1 MKILVIEDDPGVI
14 DEIEDL
20 LSEAEPAWKVEG
32 MSFEDVKEKTVPYQ
46 TDAVILDIFSDISLS
61 IAEGENV
68 YDDLWE
74 KYFRPIVIFSAGIEA
89 SNLKGIVHPFVRKI
103 KKSPENYDSLLEALR
118 DFYPLVQP
126 IKNTK
131 DYILTNLS
139 IVVRDVA
146 PHIFEEFEAG
156 TGAERH
162 EAVKRASRRRLAA
175 LMDESPNGDAKLV
188 GWEQYI
194 FPPIN
199 EDCLLGDVIIKSGG
213 SNSEPSDFRIILS
226 PSCDLVKRPKPKIK
240 EILVAKCCSVAD
252 GLCKANKKNMRKNDK
267 NKETIEGILR
277 QGYINSV
284 IPLPKLKGKIPNMF
298 ADMKDLE
305 LVPWENIIDKEE
317 SGSREEIGDKEK
329 SQPKYYR
336 VASVDSPFREMI
348 SQVYQLVSTRP
359 GLPEREFESWVKEL
373 SEELWGKNEGD

>member
-1 MKILVIEDDPGVI
+1 MKILVIEDDKNVVATLRKI
-14 DEIEDL
+14 
-20 LSEAEPAWKVEG
+20 LSNEKLTWNLKRTSFKFAEKKLK
-32 MSFEDVKEKTVPYQ
+32 SFQPDV
-46 TDAVILDIFSDISLS
+46 VILDIFSDINLS

-103 KKSPENYDSLLEALR
+103 KKTPENYDLIIEALR
-118 DFYPLVQP
+118 DFHPLIEP
-126 IKNTK
+126 IKDTENH
-131 DYILTNLS
+131 IRTNLS

-146 PHIFEEFEAG
+146 PQIFQEFDAD
-156 TGAERH
+156 TSAERC
-162 EAVKRASRRRLAA
+162 EAVRRASRRRLAA

-194 FPPIN
+194 FPPIS

-213 SNSEPSDFRIILS
+213 LNSKPSDFRIILS

-359 GLPEREFESWVKEL
+359 GLPERDFESWVKEL